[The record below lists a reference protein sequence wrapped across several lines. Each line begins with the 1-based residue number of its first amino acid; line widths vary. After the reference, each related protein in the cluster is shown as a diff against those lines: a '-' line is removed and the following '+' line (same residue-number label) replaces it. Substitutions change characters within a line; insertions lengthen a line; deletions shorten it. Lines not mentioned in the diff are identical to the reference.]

1 MSPINC
7 IITPFGKI
15 DTAYDD
21 YICALRG
28 IITAESFCAAA
39 PRAAQSGGAPQ
50 FIYKSERKKAM
61 AVYKSENGGTV
72 EMPVEMALMIA
83 GDSGAC
89 EAFASLSEERKC
101 EYIRRAK
108 SAGTSLRMKEIIR
121 DIKTIG

>member
-1 MSPINC
+1 
-7 IITPFGKI
+7 
-15 DTAYDD
+15 
-21 YICALRG
+21 
-28 IITAESFCAAA
+28 
-39 PRAAQSGGAPQ
+39 
-50 FIYKSERKKAM
+50 
-61 AVYKSENGGTV
+61 
-72 EMPVEMALMIA
+72 MPVEMALMIA

>member
-1 MSPINC
+1 
-7 IITPFGKI
+7 
-15 DTAYDD
+15 
-21 YICALRG
+21 
-28 IITAESFCAAA
+28 
-39 PRAAQSGGAPQ
+39 
-50 FIYKSERKKAM
+50 M
-61 AVYKSENGGTV
+61 AIYKSENGGTV